1 MIITNTLLVGGA
13 LYASAQQW
21 RKTRHRE
28 ITVSPLPE
36 SALQTQ
42 TEKERHYAAIS
53 TLALGLTVAGSITTF
68 PQLLLSSIPLHIY
81 TSLPLYEE
89 AIGTLTGKEEK
100 RSSIILALVLSS
112 ILASNHLLT
121 ANLLQW
127 VVQRTRLTGAK
138 MQQKGYELS
147 HILGEGIQNW
157 IDQAAGKKPEKIWLV
172 RNDVEM
178 EVPFADLQVGDE
190 VIFRQGA
197 FVSVTGKVTFGEA
210 EILDWSLGSNMARQ
224 PVDPPLHFTVGD
236 TVTPRMMLLKGEL
249 YVRVEST
256 A

>member
-100 RSSIILALVLSS
+100 RSS
-112 ILASNHLLT
+112 
-121 ANLLQW
+121 
-127 VVQRTRLTGAK
+127 
-138 MQQKGYELS
+138 
-147 HILGEGIQNW
+147 
-157 IDQAAGKKPEKIWLV
+157 
-172 RNDVEM
+172 
-178 EVPFADLQVGDE
+178 
-190 VIFRQGA
+190 
-197 FVSVTGKVTFGEA
+197 
-210 EILDWSLGSNMARQ
+210 
-224 PVDPPLHFTVGD
+224 
-236 TVTPRMMLLKGEL
+236 
-249 YVRVEST
+249 
-256 A
+256 